1 MTGAPRSLA
10 RYRSR
15 RNRHILLKC
24 PREMFGRIVQCEL
37 KVLLV
42 QRWKRNR
49 HDVFYLVGEVFK
61 KRIEAGEVVHVG
73 QISTDLG
80 GGT

>member
-1 MTGAPRSLA
+1 
-10 RYRSR
+10 
-15 RNRHILLKC
+15 
-24 PREMFGRIVQCEL
+24 MFGRIVQCEL

-73 QISTDLG
+73 KMSTDLD
-80 GGT
+80 GGTWSQDRIKIKILVKFAGWCK